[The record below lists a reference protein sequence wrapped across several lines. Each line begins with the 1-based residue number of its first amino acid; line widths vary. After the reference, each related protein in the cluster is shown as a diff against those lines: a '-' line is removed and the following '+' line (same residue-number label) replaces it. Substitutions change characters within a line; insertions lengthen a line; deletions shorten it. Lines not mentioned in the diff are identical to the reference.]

1 VAIALAASC
10 GHPAAAPPPLAPLP
24 RPPGPPPDACV
35 LGSDSAALPAT
46 LAVAVPDV
54 ARFVQTQV
62 YETLIRIDCTGAAA
76 PALAQSWTSDDGG
89 HRWTFLLRRDARF
102 SDSTP
107 VTAAD
112 VFVALS
118 RDSLLGAAVVTIEGI
133 DRVSVRFPDASETV
147 PRVFADP
154 MLAVS
159 RRTASGGWLAG
170 SGVGTGDTSGGVAT
184 VTSLPPGRRPTVTVR
199 AATGGDARD
208 LLDHGIDI
216 LVSGEPEVLS
226 YAANRGDLTT
236 VPLPWDRAYVLV
248 SARVPAIGD
257 TLRASLARDVVRTD
271 ARPARGLYWWSA
283 GPACPSIHG
292 TLVGDSAAH
301 ATASASLY
309 YPRDDAAARNLAER
323 LVALGLVG
331 TDVRAIGVSAADF
344 DILFAAGGASY
355 LIPLEHEALDPCR
368 AIQDL
373 ETRAP
378 WLSLVE
384 APARA
389 VAALVETRAH
399 AIVRRGGTAFTIDW
413 DGTLRLR

>member
-10 GHPAAAPPPLAPLP
+10 GHRAAAPPPLAPVP
-24 RPPGPPPDACV
+24 RPAGPPPDACILV
-35 LGSDSAALPAT
+35 SDSAALPSA
-46 LAVAVPDV
+46 LAVAVTDV
-54 ARFVQTQV
+54 ARFVQRQV
-62 YETLIRIDCTGAAA
+62 YETLVRIDCTGAAA

-89 HRWTFLLRRDARF
+89 HRWTFQLRRDARF

-159 RRTASGGWLAG
+159 RRTTSSGWLAG
-170 SGVGTGDTSGGVAT
+170 SGVATGDTGGAVVT
-184 VTSLPPGRRPTVTVR
+184 VTPVPPRRRPTVTVR
-199 AATGGDARD
+199 AAAGGDARD
-208 LLDHGIDI
+208 LLDRGIDI
-216 LVSGEPEVLS
+216 LVSGDPEVLS
-226 YAANRGDLTT
+226 YAANRGDLTA

-248 SARVPAIGD
+248 SAQVPAIGD
-257 TLRASLARDVVRTD
+257 TVRASLARDVVRTD
-271 ARPARGLYWWSA
+271 ARPARGLYWWAA
-283 GPACPSIHG
+283 GPACSIHAPAAVDSTVRG
-292 TLVGDSAAH
+292 TAA
-301 ATASASLY
+301 ANLLY

-331 TDVRAIGVSAADF
+331 PGVRAVGVSAADF
-344 DILFAAGGASY
+344 DILFGVGGAAY
-355 LIPLEHEALDPCR
+355 LIPLERQALDQCR

-373 ETRAP
+373 ETRAG
-378 WLSLVE
+378 WLLLVE
-384 APARA
+384 APDRQITP
-389 VAALVETRAH
+389 LVETRAH
-399 AIVRRGGTAFTIDW
+399 AIVRRGGTAFTVDW